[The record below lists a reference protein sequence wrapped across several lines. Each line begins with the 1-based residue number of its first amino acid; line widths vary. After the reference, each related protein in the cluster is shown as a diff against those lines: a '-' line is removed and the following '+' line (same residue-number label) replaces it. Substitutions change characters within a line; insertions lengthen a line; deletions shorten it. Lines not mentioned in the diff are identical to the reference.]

1 MLLPAQSALQRHT
14 GPSYVRIKRASPR
27 SAEVANPATLGLAGF
42 ALTTF
47 ILNLHNAGFIGIG
60 AALPLGL
67 LFYGGLAQLVA
78 GFLEFRTGN
87 TFGMTAFSSYGAFWI
102 SLASM
107 VLLQMNKIIS
117 PEAAQGWLL
126 ATLVA
131 WTFFTFVL
139 WIATFKHNKA
149 LVLVFTSLLI
159 LFGLLDVHV
168 WKGSELIGHIAGYE
182 GIFCALTA
190 WYLMAAIII
199 NDSFGREVL
208 PVGSL
213 EDKAPAPR
221 AVAARH

>member
-1 MLLPAQSALQRHT
+1 MSASQEQVIAQ
-14 GPSYVRIKRASPR
+14 PKF
-27 SAEVANPATLGLAGF
+27 ANPAPLGLAGF

-67 LFYGGLAQLVA
+67 FYGGLAQLVA

-87 TFGMTAFSSYGAFWI
+87 TFGMTAFGSYGAFWI

-107 VLLQMNKIIS
+107 VILQMNKIIS
-117 PEAAQGWLL
+117 PDAAQGWLL
-126 ATLVA
+126 ATLGA
-131 WTFFTFVL
+131 WTLFTFVL
-139 WIATFKHNKA
+139 WIASFKHNKA
-149 LVLVFTSLLI
+149 LVVVFTTLLI

-168 WKGSELIGHIAGYE
+168 WKGSELIGHIAGWE
-182 GIFCALTA
+182 GMFCALTA
-190 WYLMAAIII
+190 WYLMAAIVI

-213 EDKAPAPR
+213 EPKKP
-221 AVAARH
+221 VGAARVAGH

>member
-1 MLLPAQSALQRHT
+1 MSASREQVYLK
-14 GPSYVRIKRASPR
+14 PKY
-27 SAEVANPATLGLAGF
+27 ANPAPLGLAGF

-67 LFYGGLAQLVA
+67 FYGGLAQLVA

-87 TFGMTAFSSYGAFWI
+87 TFGMTAFGSFGAFWI

-107 VLLQMNKIIS
+107 VLMEMNKWIA
-117 PEAAQGWLL
+117 PEALQGWLL

-131 WTFFTFVL
+131 WTLFTFVL
-139 WIATFKHNKA
+139 WIATFRHNKA
-149 LVLVFTSLLI
+149 LVMVFSTLLI
-159 LFGLLDVHV
+159 LFVLLDIHV
-168 WKGSELIGHIAGYE
+168 WTGSKLMGVIAGWE
-182 GIFCALTA
+182 GMFCALTA
-190 WYLMAAIII
+190 WYLMAAIVI

-213 EDKAPAPR
+213 EREEEPHVER
-221 AVAARH
+221 ALAHAAGH